1 MQKKLLLAPL
11 VAIAFLSILGAV
23 TYIGL
28 NHQKAVITDIFEGR
42 FRIYQD
48 GARIMSNIKNV
59 HANIYQVL
67 NLSSIGADT
76 KTIDELGK
84 DQLASIRETVGLVK
98 KVIEKNL
105 APEEMKYYEAV
116 LKQLE
121 DYGVAAAGTVDMAT
135 ADYNLATTMM
145 QPAAAK
151 YRVLNENLQG
161 LMELEN
167 RLSREKYDFSMR
179 NFNTTLT
186 IFIGVF
192 ATGILLS
199 ILTSVLMTRF
209 LLSMI
214 QKTNGVVKMIAEGD
228 LSQGL
233 EIQARD
239 EIGQLARSVDMMRVK
254 MEQAVGKSISI
265 SISLAESASEQ
276 AASIEET
283 SSSLEEMSSMIKL
296 NADHGNEAHVLMK
309 DANRVVGEANDSMGR
324 LIASMED
331 ISTTSEETQKIIK
344 TIDEIAFQTNLLAL
358 NAAVEAAR
366 AGEAGAGFAVVASE
380 VRNLA
385 MRAAEAAKSTA
396 GLIEGSGKKI
406 KTGAELVRVT
416 NEAFAGVSRSTSKV
430 GELLAGIATA
440 SNEQAQG
447 IDQINKAVAQ
457 MNAVTQQNAASA
469 EGLSSAMSLFKVDR
483 SRTAAGQAFKIA
495 TSLRP

>member
-1 MQKKLLLAPL
+1 
-11 VAIAFLSILGAV
+11 
-23 TYIGL
+23 
-28 NHQKAVITDIFEGR
+28 
-42 FRIYQD
+42 
-48 GARIMSNIKNV
+48 
-59 HANIYQVL
+59 
-67 NLSSIGADT
+67 
-76 KTIDELGK
+76 
-84 DQLASIRETVGLVK
+84 
-98 KVIEKNL
+98 
-105 APEEMKYYEAV
+105 
-116 LKQLE
+116 
-121 DYGVAAAGTVDMAT
+121 
-135 ADYNLATTMM
+135 
-145 QPAAAK
+145 
-151 YRVLNENLQG
+151 
-161 LMELEN
+161 
-167 RLSREKYDFSMR
+167 
-179 NFNTTLT
+179 
-186 IFIGVF
+186 
-192 ATGILLS
+192 
-199 ILTSVLMTRF
+199 LMTRF